1 MSGRFSH
8 SASGSS
14 SEATILALRSE
25 VERLKQKVNTV
36 ISSAEETLKHVQ
48 VENDAVRITFIE
60 KEALYLRELKELE
73 RDRDRYKDIFEVL
86 RAEYDDEK
94 QRFKETADMNMQ
106 TLRETSMMQ
115 SVGGG
120 SGAMGMAEM
129 KEDPV
134 FEGILAHPGQLV
146 VRSGNSWAIEVNKLR
161 RISAGQ
167 EKEIDTMR
175 TQIADLSRELGENK
189 AFLKVARAEGVNA
202 LSMLEEFQLSQ
213 SLLGKPRSRDQQL
226 LGSIRAA
233 LDSSMTTH
241 GGLLSKDLLASC
253 SDEETLSTQHAQLYL
268 QSLEELKELWKGSSD
283 STFHVMLER
292 LTEKLAE
299 CRVML
304 SEKSDEVER
313 ARRTLVE
320 QVADKEAVLQKLAE
334 EHEHAAHW
342 QREKEAFQSRI
353 DEQAG
358 MLRASD
364 KDMEE
369 RAESAN
375 MLHQRIEKLEQQ
387 TQLAVS
393 DLEIARGHVE
403 AAEKE
408 RAGFSLHAIELENL
422 LADMSNKCENQQG
435 RLVALEAELRQCK
448 EQAKADSIKAF
459 EDIYSLQQS
468 LSSANA
474 TARDCSVEA
483 EDHRRRYATIE
494 AEMAIQSQQCE
505 SAKSVLQEKKQQIQS
520 MMTELSSLRGELGIV
535 TIDKDTN
542 HLKVQTLSETI
553 NATWREMDDV
563 KRKLQAAV
571 AANEEAEKEKQSL
584 QTKLSESMQNA
595 EALRKQLDEV
605 SRSLVDEQNELQ
617 NCTQILHEST
627 VAHVSEMHQLGEHKA
642 SEISAL
648 AEQLALAEAQVQELA
663 SQAQIAEE
671 RWSKKN
677 EAWAKENRMLL
688 TEKEEMQLHLE
699 SAATVSAN
707 KIAEAE
713 ARAAASARQGD
724 ECRALMEQ
732 AQRET
737 RSLKTSLDASKDL
750 LETSEMGVVQVRT
763 ALEIC
768 QMQLQQK
775 SDDVVNALGA
785 KEALVAEHKLVVAQ
799 LEADVARNKQV
810 VDGKDDEISFMNNKI
825 QALQSELDGLRPGIQ
840 QLLQETQHVDQLTRE
855 LKAAHDKTA
864 DVSQSLEALKIEKE
878 EAESRYRSADI
889 EASAKIA
896 EMRGL
901 FATKEARLKE
911 LIQFAKENIK
921 KLEDKTVERERHFQ
935 NRENELRE
943 KHLSEVRLL
952 NEKIDEQSKLN
963 VTLGRGR
970 EFSEQHEKS
979 LVKQLKELQER
990 HKNLGEKFQAKTL
1003 ENSQHMTEMAERMH
1017 SSERQSKFF
1026 ERQAGFSAEEFRK
1039 RDDEIKSLQGI
1050 IKQQADDIA
1059 ALRKDRDV
1067 LLEARTAERENF
1079 LEEMEDL
1086 RESSTV
1092 VLGQTCSAQSLEF
1105 EKASRAITEQ
1115 LWESEKKRQILE
1127 SEVTE
1132 KAAMLHSTKQALGL
1146 CQQQL
1151 SRETKER
1158 EADKQENEK
1167 VLKQLRE
1174 ESKKAASV
1182 QLQNM
1187 AKVHSVTLESA
1198 LKSQLAE
1205 AERQVKLHQQREVEL
1220 EKIVEEAS
1228 WQSISGRSQ
1237 AANKAQLEE
1246 LLQEEITKNAHL
1258 SKEVTRLSTGFAE
1271 ESSELQQEL
1280 EQSKQRSLSLQAERN
1295 ELSAKLNSLEE
1306 AFDKARRDERRARD
1320 EERAD
1325 HAHALAEAKRDL
1337 ETENSKLNLTLVQT
1351 RNEMLVML
1359 KKHVAELDD
1368 VRSQHSASHEKNS
1381 KAREQEVESL
1391 KREARDAAER
1401 YAHLQVG
1408 SAAQMRVMREEH
1420 EAETRELLAQLRLV
1434 EEQNTANLS
1443 SVHQIKSDSEE
1454 KLAATIESLTQEAE
1468 KKFKSQRAEF
1478 EAKAAEAEKERS
1490 KLTERA
1496 LAARRDQ
1503 HTALE
1508 AHERTLSAAL
1518 SAAETEKQREL
1529 ASARD
1534 AAVQTQTQL
1543 QTQLQAEVQ
1552 SHMQAQAQLQAQ
1564 IQALVQSE
1572 ERLKREAQG
1581 HQQLHA
1587 ELQAENQREM
1597 AAAHEA
1603 IMQIKQEAEDER
1615 SRARAEAQAAMQELK
1630 EKLERMEELA
1640 STHAQGHAVLQVEAA
1655 THQEMH
1661 AHTSIE
1667 RDTLASALK
1676 QREIEAENLTHRLA
1690 KHESANRD
1698 FVTSVAQLQR
1708 HVDEIEADKKDL
1720 RQQLETALA
1729 DLAAARAA
1737 STATH
1742 DQALEDLK
1750 KELDMSRAE
1759 TEALAESLSKSQTLS
1774 NRHTRNV
1781 SALESQVAAL
1791 KASLEARPLETP
1803 GSRSS
1808 LLSSGRHMMSGSYVE
1823 PLSTSTYLS
1832 PLRRATI
1839 RVAHSPRGSEFDD
1852 TPERKTSIAA
1862 LSPFE
1867 TPGFEEG
1874 DQPALSSEDAAQ
1886 ADVQMAE
1893 IRSALPALSK
1903 SGNGEGGDNQVDA
1916 MTASQLLHKSVACYD
1931 TLKML
1936 HRQAE
1941 DEYNAAARI
1950 LIDAAEANRTKMHAR
1965 VEQYQRK
1972 AEQATSLYS
1981 KLKVKLVNE
1990 RLEYREELESL
2001 RLRLLSGSAHIE
2013 GDSFDSDGSRNP
2025 SPKSTHSDSRS
2036 QFSVLT
2042 DTLED

>member
-1 MSGRFSH
+1 MSGRFISH

-25 VERLKQKVNTV
+25 VERLKHKVNSV
-36 ISSAEETLKHVQ
+36 ISSAEATLKQVQ
-48 VENDAVRITFIE
+48 VENDAVRITYIE
-60 KEALYLRELKELE
+60 KEDLYLRELKELE
-73 RDRDRYKDIFEVL
+73 RDRDRYKNIFEVL

-94 QRFKETADMNMQ
+94 QRYRETTDMMQ
-106 TLRETSMMQ
+106 TLRESSMMQ

-120 SGAMGMAEM
+120 GAMGMAEM
-129 KEDPV
+129 KEDTQS
-134 FEGILAHPGQLV
+134 EGYLAHPGQLV
-146 VRSGNSWAIEVNKLR
+146 MRSGNSWAIEVNKLR

-175 TQIADLSRELGENK
+175 SQIADLSRELGENK
-189 AFLKVARAEGVNA
+189 ALLKVARAEGVNA
-202 LSMLEEFQLSQ
+202 LSLLEEFQLSQ

-253 SDEETLSTQHAQLYL
+253 SDEETLSAQHAQLYL

-299 CRVML
+299 CRVIL

-320 QVADKEAVLQKLAE
+320 QVTDKEVVLQKLAQ

-342 QREKEAFQSRI
+342 QREKEALNSRI
-353 DEQAG
+353 EEQAG

-364 KDMEE
+364 KEMKE
-369 RAESAN
+369 RTVSAN
-375 MLHQRIEKLEQQ
+375 MLHQRVDELEQQ
-387 TQLAVS
+387 TRLAMS

-408 RAGFSLHAIELENL
+408 RAAFSLHATELENL

-435 RLVALEAELRQCK
+435 RLMALEAELRQCK

-459 EDIYSLQQS
+459 EDVYSLQQS

-483 EDHRRRYATIE
+483 EDHRRRCATIE

-505 SAKSVLQEKKQQIQS
+505 STKSVLQEKKLEVQS
-520 MMTELSSLRGELGIV
+520 MMKELVSLRSELGIV
-535 TIDKDTN
+535 TIDKETN
-542 HLKVQTLSETI
+542 QLKVQTLSETI
-553 NATWREMDDV
+553 NANWREMDDV
-563 KRKLQAAV
+563 KRKLQATV
-571 AANEEAEKEKQSL
+571 TANEAAEKEKQAL
-584 QTKLSESMQNA
+584 QSKLSESIQNA
-595 EALRKQLDEV
+595 EALRKQLAEV
-605 SRSLVDEQNELQ
+605 SRSLVDVQNELQ

-627 VAHVSEMHQLGEHKA
+627 VAHVSEMHALGEHKG

-648 AEQLALAEAQVQELA
+648 AEQLAFAEAQVQELA
-663 SQAQIAEE
+663 NQAQIAED

-737 RSLKTSLDASKDL
+737 RSLKTSLDASKDR
-750 LETSEMGVVQVRT
+750 LETAEMCMVEVRT
-763 ALEIC
+763 SLEIC

-785 KEALVAEHKLVVAQ
+785 KEALVAEHKLIIRQ
-799 LEADVARNKQV
+799 LDADVARYKQV

-825 QALQSELDGLRPGIQ
+825 VALQSELDGLRPGIQ
-840 QLLQETQHVDQLTRE
+840 QLLQETKHVDQLTQE

-878 EAESRYRSADI
+878 EAESSYRSADI

-911 LIQFAKENIK
+911 LIHFAKENIK
-921 KLEDKTVERERHFQ
+921 KLEDGALERERDFRS
-935 NRENELRE
+935 RENDLRE
-943 KHLSEVRLL
+943 KHLSEVRSL
-952 NEKIDEQSKLN
+952 NEKIDEQTKLN
-963 VTLGRGR
+963 VTLRRER

-979 LVKQLKELQER
+979 LAKQLGELQER

-1017 SSERQSKFF
+1017 TSERQSKFF

-1059 ALRKDRDV
+1059 AFRKDRDM

-1079 LEEMEDL
+1079 IQEMEDL
-1086 RESSTV
+1086 RENSTV

-1105 EKASRAITEQ
+1105 EVASRAITEQ
-1115 LWESEKKRQILE
+1115 LWASEKKRQTLE
-1127 SEVTE
+1127 SEVAE
-1132 KAAMLHSTKQALGL
+1132 KAATLHSTKQALGL

-1151 SRETKER
+1151 SREAKAR
-1158 EADKQENEK
+1158 EADKQEHEK
-1167 VLKQLRE
+1167 IIIQLRE
-1174 ESKKAASV
+1174 ESKNAASV

-1220 EKIVEEAS
+1220 EKIIEEAT

-1246 LLQEEITKNAHL
+1246 HLQEEITKNAHL
-1258 SKEVTRLSTGFAE
+1258 SNEVMRLSTGFAE
-1271 ESSELQQEL
+1271 ESAELQEQL

-1295 ELSAKLNSLEE
+1295 ELTAKLNSLEE
-1306 AFDKARRDERRARD
+1306 AFDEARRDERRARD

-1325 HAHALAEAKRDL
+1325 HAHALAEAKRGL

-1359 KKHVAELDD
+1359 KKHVSELED
-1368 VRSQHSASHEKNS
+1368 VRSQHSASDEKNS
-1381 KAREQEVESL
+1381 KAREQEVESI
-1391 KREARDAAER
+1391 KRETRELTER

-1420 EAETRELLAQLRLV
+1420 EAESRELLAQLRLI
-1434 EEQNTANLS
+1434 EEQNSANLRS
-1443 SVHQIKSDSEE
+1443 MHQIKLESEE

-1478 EAKAAEAEKERS
+1478 ETKAAEAEKERS

-1496 LAARRDQ
+1496 LNARRDQ
-1503 HTALE
+1503 HSALE

-1529 ASARD
+1529 ATARE

-1564 IQALVQSE
+1564 IQALIQSE
-1572 ERLKREAQG
+1572 ERLKREAQA

-1603 IMQIKQEAEDER
+1603 VMRAKQEAEDEQ

-1630 EKLERMEELA
+1630 QKLERMEELA
-1640 STHAQGHAVLQVEAA
+1640 SAHEQGHALLQVEAA
-1655 THQEMH
+1655 AHQEMH
-1661 AHTSIE
+1661 AHASTE
-1667 RDTLASALK
+1667 RDTLVSALK
-1676 QREIEAENLTHRLA
+1676 QREIEVENLTHRLA
-1690 KHESANRD
+1690 KHESSNRD

-1729 DLAAARAA
+1729 DLSAARAA

-1742 DQALEDLK
+1742 NQALEDLK
-1750 KELDMSRAE
+1750 KDLELSRAE
-1759 TEALAESLSKSQTLS
+1759 TEALAESLSKSQVLS
-1774 NRHTRNV
+1774 NRYTRNV

-1808 LLSSGRHMMSGSYVE
+1808 LLSSGRQMLSGSHVE
-1823 PLSTSTYLS
+1823 PLSTSAYLS

-1839 RVAHSPRGSEFDD
+1839 RVAYSPRGSEIDD
-1852 TPERKTSIAA
+1852 TPERKSSAVAA

-1903 SGNGEGGDNQVDA
+1903 SGDGDRGNNQA
-1916 MTASQLLHKSVACYD
+1916 EATTALQLLHQSVACYD

-1936 HRQAE
+1936 HQQAE

-1990 RLEYREELESL
+1990 RLEYREELENL

-2025 SPKSTHSDSRS
+2025 SPKSTYSDSRS

-2042 DTLED
+2042 DTMED